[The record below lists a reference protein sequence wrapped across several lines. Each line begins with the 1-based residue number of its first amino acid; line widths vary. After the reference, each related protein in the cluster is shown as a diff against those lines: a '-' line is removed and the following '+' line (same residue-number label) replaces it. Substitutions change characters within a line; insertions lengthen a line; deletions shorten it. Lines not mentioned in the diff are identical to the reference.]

1 MAVLKKKKSF
11 RNLWFSR
18 ITFNKTIAAFLG
30 KMCAISSRPR
40 SKKAGQGGPAC
51 ADMLQIATRT
61 ERACQLQMQLV
72 KAN

>member
-1 MAVLKKKKSF
+1 
-11 RNLWFSR
+11 
-18 ITFNKTIAAFLG
+18 
-30 KMCAISSRPR
+30 MCAISSRPR

-51 ADMLQIATRT
+51 ADMLQIAART